1 MFMSLLKNL
10 PSRAF
15 SGNTY
20 WLRELHS
27 AGRSEMRILTGHWDM
42 RSSDL
47 SSTDLMRNWARF
59 FLGLVG
65 LTVLVVEKCQ
75 ERMPSVLVQYG

>member
-1 MFMSLLKNL
+1 MRYAGWFCTKGRNVYEPVENL

-20 WLRELHS
+20 WVQKLHS

-47 SSTDLMRNWARF
+47 SSTDLMRNLVRF
-59 FLGLVG
+59 A
-65 LTVLVVEKCQ
+65 
-75 ERMPSVLVQYG
+75 